1 MKKLILAARAD
12 IVAVAAV
19 VVADVA
25 TVEVDNPGVAGVV
38 GINGGTPI
46 IIVLR
51 IREKVRINCRVRI
64 AVVHNA
70 NELLQIW

>member
-12 IVAVAAV
+12 IEVVEAVAAV
-19 VVADVA
+19 DEAIA
-25 TVEVDNPGVAGVV
+25 EVDNPGVVGVA